1 MKMEAPGRPASRSR
15 LALTLSLGGGKLHAT
30 ALLNGGWGSRDELLR
45 RRSREGPLLI
55 GGVEGV

>member
-1 MKMEAPGRPASRSR
+1 MEAPGRPATRSR
-15 LALTLSLGGGKLHAT
+15 LAFSELGRWEASCDGIAQRGM
-30 ALLNGGWGSRDELLR
+30 GSRDELLR